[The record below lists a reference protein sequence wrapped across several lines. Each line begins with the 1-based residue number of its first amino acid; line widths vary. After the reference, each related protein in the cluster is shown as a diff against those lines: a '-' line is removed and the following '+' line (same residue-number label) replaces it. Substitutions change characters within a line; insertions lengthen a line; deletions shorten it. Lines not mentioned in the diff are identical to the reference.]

1 MSTLIGLDT
10 VSSLS
15 PAGYYI
21 ALRVGFAFPVEEI
34 NALPEGW
41 VEYYTHNR
49 FMLFDPVI
57 RWAYANTGTARW
69 SELDEDDPRNIFGQ
83 ARPHGLRYGA
93 VVSVFDGNS
102 DGQRSYGSFA
112 RPDREFEEIEIKAL
126 AAFMRRRHVEMAP
139 PQNLTPAELEALRMV
154 KDGRRIKEI
163 SFELGVTEGAV
174 KQRLKNAKVKLD
186 AKTSTQAAALA
197 AQHGLI

>member
-1 MSTLIGLDT
+1 MSVLIGLDT

-15 PAGYYI
+15 PSGYYI

-34 NALPEGW
+34 NALPGGW
-41 VEYYTHNR
+41 VEHYTHNR
-49 FMLFDPVI
+49 FMLYDPVI

-69 SELDEDDPRNIFGQ
+69 SELVGDDPRNVFGQ

-93 VVSVFDGNS
+93 VVSVFDGNA

-112 RPDREFEEIEIKAL
+112 RADREFEDLEIRTL
-126 AAFMRRRHVEMAP
+126 AAFMKRRHLEMAP

-154 KDGRRIKEI
+154 KDGARIKEI
-163 SFELGVTEGAV
+163 AFDLGVTEGAV
-174 KQRLKNAKVKLD
+174 KQRLKNAKIKLD